1 MHHSSLN
8 ILACSLLCGLWGTP
22 TLLLADSSTS
32 PSRDSQ
38 IEIAAYS
45 QPLHTVCP
53 LWLQVFGR
61 TLVISPRV
69 EGTEIALGP
78 MKTTIQEM
86 RVVLPALLG
95 AAGYGVRSV
104 APSVDMLE
112 ALTPTPAEPDELTTE
127 RLPLLAG
134 NAQEIARLSL
144 GLFGQQI
151 QAGAPVPIASQ
162 PGGQPQNPLA
172 QMAAPTQQQ
181 PVTVGSTPIRRV
193 PSVIAAPDNS
203 LHFTGTKQQL
213 EVVRSF
219 VKTMDVPARLVHI
232 RAIIGHVTLGGDYQS
247 GLDWLNALDDFTAGN
262 TARSQVQLPWRKPVS
277 SLTMYGSIG
286 ALSRYVKLSE
296 EDRQFRTD
304 SRPSLFVRSGS
315 SAEITSG
322 QKIAYPQTVLT
333 TANGQASTS
342 ATVSYQDVLLR
353 LKVEALVNSQNQIT
367 LKITQENN
375 AVTGLST
382 ISGNQV
388 PNIGSQ
394 SLTTEVFMISGST
407 VALGGIVTTNDQGTQ
422 RGVTGLRRIPLIGR
436 LFSTK
441 AKTTLEEELIILLE
455 ASVAP

>member
-1 MHHSSLN
+1 MHLLSLN
-8 ILACSLLCGLWGTP
+8 ILAFSLLFGLSGTA
-22 TLLLADSSTS
+22 TSLHADSSTNL
-32 PSRDSQ
+32 SRDSQ
-38 IEIAAYS
+38 IEISAYS

-53 LWLQVFGR
+53 LWREVFGR

-78 MKTTIQEM
+78 MKAGQSEM
-86 RVVLPALLG
+86 RIVLPALLH
-95 AAGYGVRSV
+95 AAGFGVRSV

-112 ALTPTPAEPDELTTE
+112 ALTPTPAEPDELTSE
-127 RLPLLAG
+127 RLALASG
-134 NAQEIARLSL
+134 NAQEIARLAL
-144 GLFGQQI
+144 GLFTQQT
-151 QAGAPVPIASQ
+151 QAGVAGAIPAQSPAP
-162 PGGQPQNPLA
+162 PQNLLA
-172 QMAAPTQQQ
+172 QQAVSVQQ
-181 PVTVGSTPIRRV
+181 PALPAGASPIRRV
-193 PSVIAAPDNS
+193 PSLIAAPDNS

-213 EVVRSF
+213 EIVRSF
-219 VKTMDVPARLVHI
+219 VKTMDVPARLVQI

-262 TARSQVQLPWRKPVS
+262 TSKSQVQLPWRKPVS
-277 SLTMYGSIG
+277 SLTMYGSISS
-286 ALSRYVKLSE
+286 LSRYVKLAE

-304 SRPSLFVRSGS
+304 SRPSLYVRSGS

-375 AVTGLST
+375 SVTGVTT

-394 SLTTEVFMISGST
+394 SLTTEVLMKSGST

-422 RGVTGLRRIPLIGR
+422 RGLTGLRRIPLIGR
-436 LFSTK
+436 MFSTK
-441 AKTTLEEELIILLE
+441 AKSTLEEELIILLE
-455 ASVAP
+455 ASVSP